1 VDDETRRGGIGEIRE
16 IEDDAHA
23 EDEIRWRF
31 EGDRFQGGRE
41 FKYAA
46 IS

>member
-1 VDDETRRGGIGEIRE
+1 VNDETRRGEIGEIGE
-16 IEDDAHA
+16 IDDDARVA
-23 EDEIRWRF
+23 DEIRWRF